1 MGHGRRKLLPLWLVL
16 AAAGALC
23 AGSLLVGRG
32 GTPSGPPPALD
43 GGEAWN
49 GTSLFL
55 GDSITDFCDLSLYY
69 PGLDAINEGVSG
81 ETTADILER
90 MDRSVYAYEPDVLV
104 LLAGVNDILSGVPDD
119 AVTAGLEAIIAGI
132 REHLPETAV
141 LVQSIYPVAE
151 GDDLWYTGHIR
162 AVNERLE
169 ELAAGYGCR
178 YVDVYG
184 ALCAADGRLD
194 SRYSDDGLHPN
205 DAGYRAACPLVA
217 AAIRET
223 DGR

>member
-1 MGHGRRKLLPLWLVL
+1 MYN
-16 AAAGALC
+16 A
-23 AGSLLVGRG
+23 SL
-32 GTPSGPPPALD
+32 
-43 GGEAWN
+43 
-49 GTSLFL
+49 
-55 GDSITDFCDLSLYY
+55 
-69 PGLDAINEGVSG
+69 
-81 ETTADILER
+81 
-90 MDRSVYAYEPDVLV
+90 MV
-104 LLAGVNDILSGVPDD
+104 LLWNSLATRDVRLMERSLAKDYGVPDD

-178 YVDVYG
+178 YVDVYS

-223 DGR
+223 GGR